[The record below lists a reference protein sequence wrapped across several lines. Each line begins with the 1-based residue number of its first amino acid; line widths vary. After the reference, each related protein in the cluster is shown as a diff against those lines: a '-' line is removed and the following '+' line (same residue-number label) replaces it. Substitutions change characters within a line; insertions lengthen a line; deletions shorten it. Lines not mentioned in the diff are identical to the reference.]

1 MLALQADGS
10 AMYTLQALW
19 TQAREGLDV
28 TTVIIANR
36 GYQILAI
43 EMQRAGID
51 EPGPV
56 IGPLTDLGS
65 PTLDWVALAARH
77 GRARGPG
84 DDRRGA
90 DRRAGAAR
98 SASPGRISS
107 KRCCSPF
114 G

>member
-36 GYQILAI
+36 GYEILAI
-43 EMQRAGID
+43 EMQRAGIE

-56 IGPLTDLGS
+56 IAPLTDLGS
-65 PTLDWVALAARH
+65 PTLDWVRSPAAWACPRS
-77 GRARGPG
+77 
-84 DDRRGA
+84 RR
-90 DRRAGAAR
+90 RPPR
-98 SASPGRISS
+98 S
-107 KRCCSPF
+107 
-114 G
+114 